1 MTWEVLTRVQ
11 AKHLLSKYNPI
22 SNNFFSRSPELEEG
36 RAGVELVVV
45 ILS

>member
-1 MTWEVLTRVQ
+1 MTWEFLTRVQ

-22 SNNFFSRSPELEEG
+22 SNNFLNRSPELEEG
-36 RAGVELVVV
+36 RAGIEQVVV